1 MGCAASL
8 SAKYLPAPKAE
19 GTSQAS
25 SSAPQEAL
33 PPLEPIPQGPKKWTR
48 TEMGQFTVP
57 QLVRWLESLK
67 IDLSSTISL
76 EHARRRLWEEIQ
88 KSRPEA
94 LEQVTSLAD
103 LEYWPLPEM
112 LRWLEYFDALD
123 DKVAPKD
130 KLIAML
136 LDHAE
141 ELPPPNFGEDAE
153 ATFLTEVQ
161 RHVTLVKQA
170 ATTIILQLSEVLLE
184 AEAQERD
191 KHPWYANGKALTDF
205 KASELKGAEE
215 MNIQFIELKAGEE
228 VDLTIHET
236 SGWAWV
242 VKEKD
247 QGWVPATSVTELAVA
262 LQDYA
267 ADESESVQCV
277 EGDQLEVI
285 LRHYSGWTLCRRHRV
300 DSEGTPSKDAENA
313 EGWLPDNCLSDH
325 PRNLA
330 TKQQRLLQSGLHRLA
345 TDLNEVERT
354 LLRIRTQGAGEE
366 DSLQALHA
374 KVCGL
379 AEEYRQ
385 IVAVLQANPQLLGQE
400 TQETQ
405 ETQEATDSTA
415 AQDEAVEGLPG
426 LPPWV
431 RVEAQCYYVSKTQKK
446 LMSVTVK
453 RVCEVRRQV
462 LVTFNADPNARKI
475 VDFEAF
481 EDMSSC
487 PLQPKEKSHH
497 KGRKRH
503 AKNANAN
510 AEANL
515 AEELRGLMQV
525 LGPVDDLSAP
535 LSGQSSES
543 ESSYESDYTES
554 TTSGGFERRASG
566 RSAEQVSGSTVS
578 LGLAPEAHFS
588 TSAMAEARRE
598 RAARQIQAAYRRFQ
612 RTVTFSH
619 AKESRSTSKEL
630 SKPPAAPLSPAR
642 RAGAVCLVQSVLRG
656 YLAKETL
663 QLLRWEAERQQVAA
677 QSIVA
682 VVQRFQV
689 QVDMLAWVALCR
701 SVQLVQ
707 GAFRSHQCRLLL
719 CSLASDQSRRRHAA
733 AQTLQ
738 TAQRGRAARREL
750 ARRRARRDGL
760 LLLSPGKHRAIR
772 QIQRCGLRYLAC
784 CVLRDAERW
793 RWCKARTIQANWRGH
808 RCRRQWEDE
817 MFKWRQSREQAA
829 SRLQSMVRA
838 VDAKKQ
844 LRQGTLLRSA
854 AAQWI
859 QTAWRRH
866 RARRRC
872 SELRLQQRQRAAGRR
887 IQSHWRGHVSRKS
900 TTPILRRRQVA
911 ASRLQGM
918 LRMARAREEVLRLRE
933 ERQLKELLAVT
944 KIQSLMRSH
953 QARKE
958 VTPLLQERRRQQG
971 ASVKVQSSWRRQMAK
986 AEAMKRRA
994 QDVNQLLSSLLE
1006 GRPDETL
1013 RGDAWLQKV
1022 TAAFEWK
1029 TQRDVELEEKE
1040 LRLRRQSAFGHLTSA
1055 SVEELSRPESL
1066 SAAALLDRSMAAL
1079 CVAKQRARQR
1089 MKALLQ
1095 TQAHGNKGQARLTY
1109 DHEMCRSLAVDHGV
1123 LIRLNAEDG
1132 VAEVG
1137 NLLQTAWSIA
1147 FQLRSAAPIGGASP
1161 ALHVLTAGIHSLKR
1175 KLRIEIQGVQGA
1187 GKLEDAAAT
1196 AAVQSFMETCE
1207 EACSEAVRR
1216 ATEARNATLQPLK
1229 EELEAALAEGQV
1241 ALKDLNSHIS
1251 KVQPE
1256 VDTIKAKYKE
1266 DAVEAEAKLREER
1279 EMKHAQTV
1287 ALNKIAIRT
1296 QIEKERLEAG
1306 LVDKNKPKIACYK
1319 KVFANVKELQHEL
1332 KDLEVSGTANRK
1344 SQGILQ
1350 HTLRA
1355 LESRAQKA
1363 ENDSKGKALFG
1374 GAEEDLKDFTPSEKV
1389 AQKQERGEEQEL
1401 QFREA
1406 LESEVQSLHADMEAR
1421 AKFEA
1426 GTLAAQLRAE
1436 AEDSGEA
1443 ASRALARLVAWREAA
1458 EPRRQWLAEVVPI
1471 ARSCAQIRAAAE
1483 FIKVCKTPPDPPHSL
1498 GAALSAVQKQLG
1510 TLESQAERAASC
1522 AESPR
1527 EGQLPQVLQKLQNA
1541 LKALAELKVTYP
1553 DMPRSPHRNSPM
1565 AFLERKLYG
1574 REEEADA
1581 EATAEASEA
1590 EGSRSMSASGAP
1602 PPFAPEEDASSK
1614 LRSPVSPVRRSS
1626 TSIAGKNLSIASLAA
1641 LGKNLSA
1648 LSALQPPSLPVPGV
1662 GKSPAS
1668 ASNRPTSATSPVSP
1682 GDAAKAVPERS
1693 DKVTAPLRSPVRPSS
1708 ASGPERRAGAAT
1720 VQRPAPGTS
1729 GSAMKAVQKARAVA
1743 SGWE

>member
-8 SAKYLPAPKAE
+8 SAKYLPAPKVEE

-25 SSAPQEAL
+25 SSDPQEAVPL
-33 PPLEPIPQGPKKWTR
+33 LEPLPQGPKKWTR
-48 TEMGQFTVP
+48 TEMGQFTEP

-67 IDLSSTISL
+67 IDLSSAISG
-76 EHARRRLWEEIQ
+76 EHARMRLWEEIQ
-88 KSRPEA
+88 NSRPEA

-123 DKVAPKD
+123 AKVAPKD

-184 AEAQERD
+184 AEAQRE

-215 MNIQFIELKAGEE
+215 MNIQFIELQAGEE
-228 VDLTIHET
+228 VDITIHET

-242 VKEKD
+242 VKD
-247 QGWVPATSVTELAVA
+247 DQQGWVPATAVTELAVA

-267 ADESESVQCV
+267 ADESESVQCK
-277 EGDQLEVI
+277 EGDQFEVI
-285 LRHYSGWTLCRRHRV
+285 LRHYSGWTLCRRPK
-300 DSEGTPSKDAENA
+300 DSEGTPSKDA

-330 TKQQRLLQSGLHRLA
+330 TKQQRLIQSGLHRLA
-345 TDLNEVERT
+345 ADLNEVERT
-354 LLRIRTQGAGEE
+354 LLRIRTEGAGEE

-400 TQETQ
+400 A
-405 ETQEATDSTA
+405 QEATDSTA
-415 AQDEAVEGLPG
+415 VQDEAIEGLPGLPG

-462 LVTFNADPNARKI
+462 LVTFNADQNARKI

-481 EDMSSC
+481 EDMSNC
-487 PLQPKEKSHH
+487 PLQPKEKSHR

-525 LGPVDDLSAP
+525 LGPADDLSAP
-535 LSGQSSES
+535 LSQSSDS

-578 LGLAPEAHFS
+578 LGFAPEGTMGANFS

-598 RAARQIQAAYRRFQ
+598 RAARQIQAAYRRF
-612 RTVTFSH
+612 RTVSH
-619 AKESRSTSKEL
+619 PKESRGSSKEL
-630 SKPPAAPLSPAR
+630 SKPPLAPLSPDR

-656 YLAKETL
+656 YLAKEGL
-663 QLLRWEAERQQVAA
+663 QLLRWEAAAERQQAA

-682 VVQRFQV
+682 VMQRFQV
-689 QVDMLAWVALCR
+689 QMDMLAFASLCR
-701 SVQLVQ
+701 SVQMLQ

-719 CSLASDQSRRRHAA
+719 CTLASEQMLQRQAA
-733 AQTLQ
+733 ALTLQ

-784 CVLRDAERW
+784 CVLPEAERC

-817 MFKWRQSREQAA
+817 MFKWRQSRQQAA

-844 LRQGTLLRSA
+844 LRQGTLMRSA

-866 RARRRC
+866 RAVRRC
-872 SELRLQQRQRAAGRR
+872 SELRQKQRQLAAGLR

-933 ERQLKELLAVT
+933 ERQLTEFVAVT
-944 KIQSLMRSH
+944 KIQSLMRSY

-958 VTPLLQERRRQQG
+958 VTPQLQERRRQHW

-1040 LRLRRQSAFGHLTSA
+1040 LRLRRQSAFSHLPSA
-1055 SVEELSRPESL
+1055 SFEELSRPESL
-1066 SAAALLDRSMAAL
+1066 SAAALLDRSMAAV

-1095 TQAHGNKGQARLTY
+1095 TQAHGNKGLQSLIY
-1109 DHEMCRSLAVDHGV
+1109 DNEMCRSLAVDHGV

-1161 ALHVLTAGIHSLKR
+1161 ALHVLTSGIHSLKR
-1175 KLRIEIQGVQGA
+1175 KLRIEIQGA
-1187 GKLEDAAAT
+1187 GKVEDSAALK
-1196 AAVQSFMETCE
+1196 SFMETAE
-1207 EACSEAVRR
+1207 EACNEAVHR

-1229 EELEAALAEGQV
+1229 EELEAALAESQV
-1241 ALKDLNSHIS
+1241 ALKDLNGHIS
-1251 KVQPE
+1251 KVLPE
-1256 VDTIKAKYKE
+1256 VNAIKAKYKE

-1287 ALNKIAIRT
+1287 ALNKIAICT

-1363 ENDSKGKALFG
+1363 ENDSKGKVLFG
-1374 GAEEDLKDFTPSEKV
+1374 DAEEDLKDFTPSEKV

-1458 EPRRQWLAEVVPI
+1458 DPRRQWLAEVVPI

-1483 FIKVCKTPPDPPHSL
+1483 FIKVCKTPPEPPHSL

-1510 TLESQAERAASC
+1510 TLESQAERAASG

-1527 EGQLPQVLQKLQNA
+1527 EGQLPQVFQKLQNA

-1590 EGSRSMSASGAP
+1590 EGSRSMSVSGAP

-1648 LSALQPPSLPVPGV
+1648 LSALQPPSLPVPGIP
-1662 GKSPAS
+1662 GKSPS
-1668 ASNRPTSATSPVSP
+1668 ASNRPASATSPVSP
-1682 GDAAKAVPERS
+1682 GGSPDAAKAVPERS

-1708 ASGPERRAGAAT
+1708 ASGPERRAAAT
-1720 VQRPAPGTS
+1720 VQRPTPGTS